1 MNDSLMP
8 PPSGGG
14 NAKYAAIGLLLLLGG
29 GGGIYALT
37 RPEPAPPV
45 RPTPVVRDAGPPIA
59 TNSSVGAVI
68 ELPPEVPDAGPAPD
82 VSTAPRIRYVTRYVN
97 ECSGTV
103 DIAAVQRTAQNNYG
117 ALRACYER
125 ELRANPSL
133 RGALTAQLKVNSTG
147 HLDRVQVITRM
158 SSSSLVNC
166 VKSALMRVTYPASRG
181 GCAVAEVRFNFT
193 PRE

>member
-1 MNDSLMP
+1 MNDSLTP
-8 PPSGGG
+8 PPAGGG

-37 RPEPAPPV
+37 RTEAPPPAP
-45 RPTPVVRDAGPPIA
+45 PTPVVRDAGPPIA

-68 ELPPEVPDAGPAPD
+68 ELPPEVPDAGPPPD

-103 DIAAVQRTAQNNYG
+103 DIAAVQRTAQANYG
-117 ALRACYER
+117 ALRSCYER
-125 ELRANPSL
+125 ELRANPAL

-147 HLDRVQVITRM
+147 HLDGVRVATGM
-158 SSSSLVNC
+158 SSTSLVNC
-166 VKSALMRVTYPASRG
+166 VKSALMRLTYPASRG